1 MLLFLIE
8 EISYYGRLDKF
19 FVFFFDLVTIKTL
32 QLQLDSH
39 CIQVDSQKKGFIVQS
54 IQTS

>member
-1 MLLFLIE
+1 MVDWINFL
-8 EISYYGRLDKF
+8 S
-19 FVFFFDLVTIKTL
+19 FFFDLVTIKTL

-39 CIQVDSQKKGFIVQS
+39 CMQVDSQKKGFIVQL

>member
-8 EISYYGRLDKF
+8 EISYYGRLDK
-19 FVFFFDLVTIKTL
+19 FFFDLVTIKTL